1 MTLRSAQERYDNM
14 QPPESE
20 PKHSFT
26 GDVVID
32 DTLFKFEDGY
42 IIEVSTD
49 EDGTM
54 IPYTQWNGSDEL
66 VAKADEEA
74 QTSWLSSQEER
85 SYYDY

>member
-1 MTLRSAQERYDNM
+1 MTLAAAQERYDNM

-20 PKHSFT
+20 PEHSFT

-54 IPYTQWNGSDEL
+54 IPYDQWTGSEEL

-74 QTSWLSSQEER
+74 QASWLSSQEER
-85 SYYDY
+85 SYYDH